1 MIYYAIN
8 STHFETWLSD
18 ETILKALEPIRQNL
32 RYVDPDPVF
41 CAANDEDY
49 DLNSGGL
56 VKYSHFNLYLILII
70 LSLVKVLY
78 FSTAIGLN
86 IVC

>member
-1 MIYYAIN
+1 LRRLLVTLYVKCMIYYTIN
-8 STHFETWLSD
+8 STHFEIWLTD

-56 VKYSHFNLYLILII
+56 VNYPILF
-70 LSLVKVLY
+70 Y
-78 FSTAIGLN
+78 FK
-86 IVC
+86 